1 MGKGKIF
8 SEYEIVLKEKKEQVE
23 NKNIA
28 VLFAILFIVKINYA
42 QAQRVWKSIIINNI
56 LNYSSGLKGIDGKDI
71 QAM

>member
-8 SEYEIVLKEKKEQVE
+8 SEYEIVLKKKRSKLKIKMLQYFL
-23 NKNIA
+23 
-28 VLFAILFIVKINYA
+28 LFFFIVKINYA

-56 LNYSSGLKGIDGKDI
+56 LNYSSGLKGLNGKDI